1 MSSGSFHDVFAARR
15 AALAEL
21 EHPKI
26 RITAAALRLRRRRP
40 GTFLAGGYTAV
51 LASGSAREHI
61 VAYTRGDEVLVAVS
75 RWTVRLRE
83 TGWGDT
89 VLPLPDG
96 QWTDVLTDRQRRGGV
111 SAAELFDDLPVA
123 LLERLDA

>member
-1 MSSGSFHDVFAARR
+1 
-15 AALAEL
+15 
-21 EHPKI
+21 
-26 RITAAALRLRRRRP
+26 
-40 GTFLAGGYTAV
+40 V

-75 RWTVRLRE
+75 RWTARLNESGRGE

-96 QWTDVLTDRQRRGGV
+96 QWTDVLTDRQRKGAV

-123 LLERLDA
+123 LLERADERLDA

>member
-1 MSSGSFHDVFAARR
+1 
-15 AALAEL
+15 L

-40 GTFLAGGYTAV
+40 GTFLAGGYSAV
-51 LASGSAREHI
+51 LAGGSARAHI
-61 VAYTRGDEVLVAVS
+61 VAYTRGDDVLVAVS
-75 RWTVRLRE
+75 RWTVRLGE

-96 QWTDVLTDRQRRGGV
+96 EWTDVLTDRPRKGRV
-111 SAAELFDDLPVA
+111 SAAELFDDLPVV
-123 LLERLDA
+123 LLERADELADA